1 MFMPQV
7 IFFVYMILGFF
18 ISSSSGLA
26 VLSMPI
32 MAPLADVVGISR
44 DVIVSAYQFGQGIM
58 SFITPTGLILASLAM
73 VNVTYDKWLKFVLPL
88 VIIIGVLAIVM
99 LAIGVLI

>member
-1 MFMPQV
+1 
-7 IFFVYMILGFF
+7 
-18 ISSSSGLA
+18 
-26 VLSMPI
+26 

-88 VIIIGVLAIVM
+88 VIIIGILAIVM